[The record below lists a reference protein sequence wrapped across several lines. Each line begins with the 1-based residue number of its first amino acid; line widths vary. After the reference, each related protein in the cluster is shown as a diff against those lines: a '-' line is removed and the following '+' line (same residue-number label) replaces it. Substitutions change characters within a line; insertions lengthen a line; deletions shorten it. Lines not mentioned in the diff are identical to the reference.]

1 MFLEIL
7 EENLSDFYP
16 ISDEVGVKWW
26 EYEELE
32 LPQVSSVDLQV
43 AILDHGAILVPCHGD
58 DIGDHCDD
66 TPSSPPIVGRQC
78 V

>member
-1 MFLEIL
+1 MFLQIL

-43 AILDHGAILVPCHGD
+43 AILDHG
-58 DIGDHCDD
+58 DD
-66 TPSSPPIVGRQC
+66 TSAMPW
-78 V
+78 